1 MAGLPDF
8 TEPQRKR
15 LRQLGVCAE
24 QIAELRYALL
34 TVQMVL
40 AKPAANADVR
50 SHLDE
55 IEEQAAALVRKL
67 CAMQLQSDPEYR
79 TVYALIETKYWQGEM
94 LEEAGAT
101 VSQHLLPRLQALA
114 TAAREASETLP
125 AKPARWRKAD
135 PRPIKRIMEALYAG
149 WSRAKGTGVRRTPDY
164 QTPEEAFAAI
174 GQART
179 KPFPKELRAS
189 SATGSPFREIAGICY
204 EAAGGGQDYDPER
217 AIKAYMAESR
227 ALTASLMKAL
237 EAGVAQ
243 ADAARKG

>member
-1 MAGLPDF
+1 
-8 TEPQRKR
+8 
-15 LRQLGVCAE
+15 
-24 QIAELRYALL
+24 
-34 TVQMVL
+34 
-40 AKPAANADVR
+40 
-50 SHLDE
+50 
-55 IEEQAAALVRKL
+55 
-67 CAMQLQSDPEYR
+67 MQLQSDPEYR

-149 WSRAKGTGVRRTPDY
+149 WSKAKGTSVRRTPEY
-164 QTPEEAFAAI
+164 QTPEEAFVAI
-174 GQART
+174 GQVRT
-179 KPFPKELRAS
+179 NPFPKELRAS
-189 SATGSPFREIAGICY
+189 SAPGSPFREIAGICY
-204 EAAGGGQDYDPER
+204 EAAGGGQDSDPER

-227 ALTASLMKAL
+227 SRTASLMKAL

-243 ADAARKG
+243 ADSARKG